1 MKMITLEAARVN
13 SGLTQ
18 EEAAKMLGIS
28 KYTLINYETGKSY
41 PNVPTIKKIEDL
53 YGLEYKDIFFNV

>member
-1 MKMITLEAARVN
+1 MKKSTLEAARVN

-18 EEAAKMLGIS
+18 EKAAEMLGIS

-41 PNVPTIKKIEDL
+41 PNVPMIKKIEDL